1 TRGELAELTGLGATV
16 VVRLVGDLAARGILA
31 AGSKVERPT
40 RGRPSELL
48 RLAPSAG
55 YVVGLEFGRDHLV
68 AVTVDALGQ
77 VVHHKTIKGA
87 PPFIARS
94 RTVAAMHELV
104 RDEAAEAGI
113 PWEGVR
119 AV

>member
-1 TRGELAELTGLGATV
+1 MLPMGPMLDSRRAREVQVVQALYRSNGMTRGELAELTGLGATV

-55 YVVGLEFGRDHLV
+55 YVVGLESGRDHLV

-77 VVHHKTIKGA
+77 VVQHKTI
-87 PPFIARS
+87 
-94 RTVAAMHELV
+94 
-104 RDEAAEAGI
+104 
-113 PWEGVR
+113 
-119 AV
+119 